1 MAKNYLDNLA
11 EETVKGMTE
20 KARAGIYPSFA
31 PVGYR
36 NADSPSGKRVIV
48 PDPDTAPMV
57 TQIYDRFAT
66 GEYSIRALVRQ
77 INFEGMMLRGR
88 RFTSSVTHQVLRKR
102 LYMGDFDWDGVTYK
116 GSHEPLVTVEVW
128 QRVQQLLNA
137 RAEKKTRS
145 VKHDFAYKGL
155 VHCGHCGCLMVG
167 EIKKGRYVYYH
178 CTGNRGKCGE
188 PYTRQGVL
196 TDAFAA
202 ILREFVIPQPV
213 LDWLGD
219 AVLESDRTEQE
230 VREQTVKQWRSRYVQ
245 IQSRM
250 EMMYDDKLDGR
261 ISQEI
266 FDKKAAEGRTQQE
279 ELLRKIQ
286 EIQSATPAPIDHAV
300 DMLGLTS
307 RASELFLEQP
317 AREQRHLISVVVK
330 VATWKN
336 CALRTTLFEPF
347 EILRHSN
354 RESCRKEN
362 ENPGSGRD
370 LEVWLLR

>member
-1 MAKNYLDNLA
+1 
-11 EETVKGMTE
+11 
-20 KARAGIYPSFA
+20 
-31 PVGYR
+31 
-36 NADSPSGKRVIV
+36 
-48 PDPDTAPMV
+48 
-57 TQIYDRFAT
+57 
-66 GEYSIRALVRQ
+66 
-77 INFEGMMLRGR
+77 
-88 RFTSSVTHQVLRKR
+88 
-102 LYMGDFDWDGVTYK
+102 
-116 GSHEPLVTVEVW
+116 
-128 QRVQQLLNA
+128 
-137 RAEKKTRS
+137 
-145 VKHDFAYKGL
+145 
-155 VHCGHCGCLMVG
+155 MVG

-188 PYTRQGVL
+188 PYTPQKVL
-196 TDAFAA
+196 ADAFAA
-202 ILREFVIPQPV
+202 ILREFVIPRPV

-219 AVLESDRTEQE
+219 AVLESDRTE
-230 VREQTVKQWRSRYVQ
+230 RAARDQTVKQWRSRYDQ
-245 IQSRM
+245 IQSRI

-330 VATWKN
+330 AATWQN
-336 CALRTTLFEPF
+336 GALRTTLFEPF

-354 RESCRKEN
+354 RESYRKEN

-370 LEVWLLR
+370 LDVWLPESDTDPNTVLENRECFRFSGPLTKGKSSKMDFRRSWFSYQRSNCRPRIHQGAGRGEHDLGECHRTHRAM